1 MNYQQNGINN
11 TSNNRNQE
19 MLRVLLDVNRSLNTI
34 ERTVVNTDKK
44 VAQVHTILLSKLTNV
59 STNHV
64 VVPDVRRS
72 ERLQQQQQQQKQK
85 KKSPSK
91 KKSPEPRFSF
101 F

>member
-1 MNYQQNGINN
+1 MNNQNGL
-11 TSNNRNQE
+11 NNRNQE

-44 VAQVHTILLSKLTNV
+44 VAQVHTILLSKLSPT
-59 STNHV
+59 TNHV

-72 ERLQQQQQQQKQK
+72 ERLKSK
-85 KKSPSK
+85 KKSPTK

>member
-72 ERLQQQQQQQKQK
+72 ERLQQQQQQKQK